1 MASRDNLV
9 RKLLTQNRGHRA
21 RGSGNLL
28 RRRANFEIAITVVL
42 AVLAAALVPRI
53 ATAHG
58 GLDMDHDVCKLH
70 FGLYSMHFSGYQPQN
85 DDSKEFCEDIPTSG
99 KTIIVL
105 DQVNSELREMPVEVR
120 IVKAEDDFNPGHAL
134 PLVELPLKV
143 YPAGTVHFEYDFQRT
158 GQFVGY
164 VRVGDPLRMTARFPF
179 RVGRSPWFWPIRV
192 GVALAILGFAVMLA
206 AFGLSRGQRR
216 VQAHPA

>member
-1 MASRDNLV
+1 MRSGDPGGENLPTRSRG
-9 RKLLTQNRGHRA
+9 RRSA
-21 RGSGNLL
+21 GSGGLL
-28 RRRANFEIAITVVL
+28 RRRAHPGMRMTALL
-42 AVLAAALVPRI
+42 ASLAAAWVAPI
-53 ATAHG
+53 AGAHG

-105 DQVNSELREMPVEVR
+105 DQVNTELRDMPVEVE
-120 IVKAEDDFNPGHAL
+120 IIKAEDDANLAHAK
-134 PLVELPLKV
+134 PLVELPLQV

-164 VRVGDPLRMTARFPF
+164 VTVGGPLRMTARFPF
-179 RVGRSPWFWPIRV
+179 RVGRSPWFWPIRA
-192 GVALAILGFAVMLA
+192 GVALAGLAFVVLLAV
-206 AFGLSRGQRR
+206 FGLRRGQLIN
-216 VQAHPA
+216 AAP